1 MRGAATVLP
10 NANVFVLRGLVRMLR
25 RRSERVPVRRL
36 GVDIF
41 VLWLGICN
49 RGYLRVERIAPWV

>member
-10 NANVFVLRGLVRMLR
+10 NANVFVLRGFVRMLR

-49 RGYLRVERIAPWV
+49 RGYL